1 MIDSIPFDESS
12 ITVMLGESHKSN
24 WHVPWEDWKNRLE
37 NPLYLGV
44 LTEFDIRDG
53 SQEVSNTILSSS
65 ISTSFSHTP

>member
-12 ITVMLGESHKSN
+12 ITVMPGESHKSN
-24 WHVPWEDWKNRLE
+24 WHVTWEDWKNRLE

-53 SQEVSNTILSSS
+53 FQGVSNTISPFS
-65 ISTSFSHTP
+65 ISTSFSHTA